1 MNARFAPRAST
12 TSWAMSAQTAAGDS
26 FLDRSGHR
34 GIGTATT
41 ILAKIRRAPKLSID
55 PLIVPL
61 MQSFRLRSRTFRRIS
76 A

>member
-1 MNARFAPRAST
+1 MNARFAGRAST
-12 TSWAMSAQTAAGDS
+12 TSWAMSAQTAPGDS

-34 GIGTATT
+34 GTGKATT
-41 ILAKIRRAPKLSID
+41 ILAKIRRAPRSSTD

-61 MQSFRLRSRTFRRIS
+61 MQSFRLRSKTFRRKS